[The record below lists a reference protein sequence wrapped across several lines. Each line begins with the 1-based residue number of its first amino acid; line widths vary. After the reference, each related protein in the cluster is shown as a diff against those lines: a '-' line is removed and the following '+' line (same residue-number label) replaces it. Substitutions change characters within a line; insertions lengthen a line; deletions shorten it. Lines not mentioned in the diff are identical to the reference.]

1 MFICEDGSLRIHQL
15 NMSHE
20 AVSFWFRSEFHPTTP
35 LACMGHISSHRK
47 SKKPST
53 PKFRVDFFE
62 NCQRM
67 QNSEVDVSD
76 VATKF
81 AHFLKSTPRD

>member
-1 MFICEDGSLRIHQL
+1 MFICEDGSLRIHQI

-20 AVSFWFRSEFHPTTP
+20 AISFWFKSQFHPTTP
-35 LACMGHISSHRK
+35 LAYLGTVSSNRK
-47 SKKPST
+47 TKKQTT

-67 QNSEVDVSD
+67 QNIEVDVSNM
-76 VATKF
+76 VILHECAI
-81 AHFLKSTPRD
+81 